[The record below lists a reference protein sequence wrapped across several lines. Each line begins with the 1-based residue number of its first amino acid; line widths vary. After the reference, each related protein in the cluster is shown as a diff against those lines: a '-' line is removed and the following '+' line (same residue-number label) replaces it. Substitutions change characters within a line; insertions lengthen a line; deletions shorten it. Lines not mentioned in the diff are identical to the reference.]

1 MGHNMYLSS
10 EDTPLAEDTNKP
22 DLTAS
27 AADSEYLRRKGSVLC
42 SGTGKAKHEL
52 QLEIKIR

>member
-1 MGHNMYLSS
+1 MYLSS

-42 SGTGKAKHEL
+42 SGTEKAKHEL